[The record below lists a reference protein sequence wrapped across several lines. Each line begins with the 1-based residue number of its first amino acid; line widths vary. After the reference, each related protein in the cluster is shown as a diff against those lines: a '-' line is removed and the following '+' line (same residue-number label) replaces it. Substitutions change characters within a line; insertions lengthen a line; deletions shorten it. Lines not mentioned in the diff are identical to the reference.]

1 MKKSSAVPWLLRAA
15 LEGDARDVLALL
27 LVSRGHCQVQ
37 GRAPAPDT
45 DLTGQRVIVDAF
57 LAAARGGDFE
67 ALVSVLDPDVVAR
80 SDGGALGSL
89 VRHGARTV
97 AGQAIAFA
105 RFAQYAHPAL
115 VNGTVGVVATSEGRA
130 LSVMSFTIAHE
141 KVTAIDTLN
150 DPERLRRLDLS
161 SLDS

>member
-1 MKKSSAVPWLLRAA
+1 M
-15 LEGDARDVLALL
+15 
-27 LVSRGHCQVQ
+27 
-37 GRAPAPDT
+37 
-45 DLTGQRVIVDAF
+45 DAF

-80 SDGGALGSL
+80 SDGGAVGSL
-89 VRHGARTV
+89 VGHGARTV

-115 VNGTVGVVATSEGRA
+115 VNGTGGVVATSEGRA
-130 LSVMSFTIAHE
+130 LSVMSFTTARG
-141 KVTAIDTLN
+141 KVTVIDTLN

-161 SLDS
+161 FLDLSFLDLSFLDS